1 MIVLYKEE
9 GWEVITQRAH
19 GILAAQIGFQWR
31 MKDRPERWMETLL
44 AIAEHDDAE
53 NELDGETLITETGGP
68 LNFSMKSFE
77 LQHCQKLST
86 LTRTKSRYIALLIS
100 MHMEFLYS
108 QFEGKDL
115 AAKNFLKEQRALQTQ
130 WRKELNLSKEETH
143 RIYNL
148 LEWCDALSLLICK
161 GEMQPERR
169 KSEIS
174 SGPDKKVYHLI
185 QIDEQTLTVDPWP
198 FQEKSFSIYFE
209 FRLIPQ
215 IQFESSLAFRQAFI
229 DAEVKEITW
238 KIVKQKIA
246 PTVRKVKS

>member
-1 MIVLYKEE
+1 MIVIYKKD
-9 GWEVITQRAH
+9 GWEVITQRPQ
-19 GILAAQIGFQWR
+19 GVLAAQIGFQWR
-31 MKDRPERWMETLL
+31 LKDRPERWMETLL

-68 LNFSMKSFE
+68 INFSMKSFE
-77 LQHCQKLST
+77 LDHCLKLST

-100 MHMEFLYS
+100 MHMEFLYR
-108 QFEGKDL
+108 QFEVEDPTVKR
-115 AAKNFLKEQRALQTQ
+115 FLKEQRVLQAQ
-130 WRKELNLSKEETH
+130 WRKELHLTKQKTH
-143 RIYNL
+143 KIYNL

-174 SGPDKKVYHLI
+174 TGPDKKVYHLI

-198 FQEKSFSIYFE
+198 FQEKSFSVYFE
-209 FRLIPQ
+209 TRLIPQ
-215 IQFESSLAFRQAFI
+215 IKFDSSLSFRKYFI
-229 DAEVKEITW
+229 DAEIEEKSW
-238 KIVKQKIA
+238 KVVKQKID